1 MDPARSA
8 GGPDRAADAML
19 LACVLLWSINFTAVA
34 YGLQRFAPLA
44 FTALRFVG
52 AAVVLLAF
60 LRVRDGGLRLTR
72 RELVPAAL
80 LAFVG
85 IFLNQVLS
93 TYAIR
98 EGGAALLAMLMS
110 LSPVFAAGLAVAL
123 GQERPAWTHWA
134 GLGVAASGALL
145 VVGGAASGA
154 GRDPMLGGLL
164 GVLAAL
170 TWAAYSVYARPL
182 MARTDAVRLSALVIG
197 AGALMLLPV
206 SALQLMA
213 QDWSAP
219 GPGRWAALAFALVF
233 ALLVTNVLWFEGV
246 RRVGAARATMLLYL
260 QPFGGALVALV
271 LLGEPVGPAEWA
283 GGAVILAGVVLSR
296 ARLPRSAPSPA

>member
-1 MDPARSA
+1 
-8 GGPDRAADAML
+8 ML
-19 LACVLLWSINFTAVA
+19 LACVLLWSVNFTALA
-34 YGLQRFAPLA
+34 YGLQRIGPLA
-44 FTALRFVG
+44 FTAIRFTG
-52 AAVVLLAF
+52 AAVVLLVVV
-60 LRVRDGGLRLTR
+60 RVRDGRLRLTR
-72 RELVPAAL
+72 AELAPAAL

-85 IFLNQVLS
+85 IFLQQVLGV
-93 TYAIR
+93 YAIQ
-98 EGGAALLAMLMS
+98 EGGAALLAILMS

-134 GLGVAASGALL
+134 GLAVAASGALL
-145 VVGGAASGA
+145 VVGGAASGP

-164 GVLAAL
+164 GILAAL
-170 TWAAYSVYARPL
+170 TWACYSVGARPL
-182 MARTDAVRLSALVIG
+182 MARTGAVRLSALVLG

-206 SALQLMA
+206 SIPQLAA

-219 GPGRWAALAFALVF
+219 GAGRWAALGFSLIL

-260 QPFGGALVALV
+260 QPFGGAVVALV
-271 LLGEPVGPAEWA
+271 LLGEPVGPTEWV

-296 ARLPRSAPSPA
+296 MPLPRSAESRA